1 MGTEEAMLVI
11 SKASTGITNER
22 VNGVGEYGNAV
33 DKRHEDR
40 CDDSL
45 PFQVVSPSSSKTSR
59 IINTIHAYMLL
70 SSFAIANIRP
80 APFRNIVL

>member
-33 DKRHEDR
+33 DKRHEDC

-59 IINTIHAYMLL
+59 IIHAYMLL

-80 APFRNIVL
+80 APLRNTAF